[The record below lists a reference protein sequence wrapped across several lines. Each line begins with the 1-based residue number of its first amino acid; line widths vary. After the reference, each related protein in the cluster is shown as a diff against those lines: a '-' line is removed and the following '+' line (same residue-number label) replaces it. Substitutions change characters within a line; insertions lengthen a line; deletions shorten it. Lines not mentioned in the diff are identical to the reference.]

1 MKLENFHERMQR
13 VLLMSPLYRLER
25 RRFKAIDGAEVS
37 GLELGLITLLFFF
50 EHMLDGRKKSGIR
63 SLALFLQEQ
72 SNGQLFSAAEEY
84 EKIARE
90 IVGVFRPATGRRNE
104 EEFYNWETHR
114 ADRVQYSYLKAD
126 KADMEANEQYYVL
139 DEQGLELIFA
149 TKEYFNEFQL
159 SINQLIL
166 RKQLE
171 KGQFVLALRQIEE
184 MRLDVET
191 IHDRM
196 LRIRQEI
203 HRNIVSEDTLK
214 RYRKIVADI
223 NLRLK
228 GEEKEFLELKAF
240 VYETRD
246 RIRDNVDKDP
256 ERRAYANILEVERR
270 LDRVHGAHRKLL
282 QEGIELGTSALS
294 AAEEALYFSGIDSF
308 NFEQEITSRLFA
320 SPLPVTASRRLAEP
334 FLSLELCQ
342 TWSPL
347 SVFQPQRLD
356 RLERESTQE
365 SFPDMEDME
374 ASGEKLQNLREHY
387 AKIIRYLL
395 DFMAKEAETTLA
407 DFLPALEEKAPE
419 ICSNRQFY
427 VLWLLLHRRGELR
440 LDAESVGEKSV
451 YSGIRQAVPELQSL
465 RVVEIP
471 GELEWQDF
479 RISNMRIEVTLQD
492 GV

>member
-13 VLLMSPLYRLER
+13 VLLMAPLYRLER
-25 RRFKAIDGAEVS
+25 RKFKRLDGKEVS
-37 GLELGLITLLFFF
+37 GMELGLMTLLFFF
-50 EHMLDGRKKSGIR
+50 EHMLDGRKKSGVR
-63 SLALFLQEQ
+63 SLAAFLQEQ
-72 SNGQLFSAAEEY
+72 SEGQLFAETVEY
-84 EKIARE
+84 EKVGRDI
-90 IVGVFRPATGRRNE
+90 IGVFRPATGRRNE
-104 EEFYNWETHR
+104 EEFYNWETR
-114 ADRVQYSYLKAD
+114 QADRVQYSYLKAD
-126 KADMEANEQYYVL
+126 RADMEANEQYYVL

-214 RYRKIVADI
+214 RYRKIVTDI

-228 GEEKEFLELKAF
+228 GEEKEFLELKDF
-240 VYETRD
+240 VYETRE
-246 RIRDNVDKDP
+246 RIRNNVDKDP

-320 SPLPVTASRRLAEP
+320 SPLPVTAARRLVEP
-334 FLSLELCQ
+334 FLSLECCQ

-347 SVFQPQRLD
+347 AVFQPQRLE
-356 RLERESTQE
+356 RLESESTE
-365 SFPDMEDME
+365 NSFPAMETGE
-374 ASGEKLQNLREHY
+374 ESVEKLQNLREHY
-387 AKIIRYLL
+387 AKIIRLLL
-395 DFMAKEAETTLA
+395 DFMPQEHTVSLE
-407 DFLPALEEKAPE
+407 DFLQALQEKAPE
-419 ICSNRQFY
+419 LCSNRQFY
-427 VLWLLLHRRGELR
+427 VFWLLLHRRGELR
-440 LDAESVGEKSV
+440 LDEEIIGEKSV
-451 YSGIRQAVPELQSL
+451 YAGILRAAPELVSL
-465 RVVEIP
+465 RVVEIL
-471 GELEWQDF
+471 GELAWQDF

>member
-13 VLLMSPLYRLER
+13 VLLMAPLYRLER
-25 RRFKAIDGAEVS
+25 KKLKTLDGVEIS
-37 GLELGLITLLFFF
+37 CMELGLMTLLFFF

-72 SNGQLFSAAEEY
+72 SKGRLFAEVQEY
-84 EKIARE
+84 EKLSRD
-90 IVGVFRPATGRRNE
+90 IVGVFRPPTGRRNE
-104 EEFYNWETHR
+104 ETFYNWDTHE

-126 KADMEANEQYYVL
+126 KADVEANEQYYVL

-191 IHDRM
+191 IHDRI
-196 LRIRQEI
+196 LHIRQEI

-228 GEEKEFLELKAF
+228 GEEEEFLELKTF

-246 RIRDNVDKDP
+246 RIHDNVDKDP
-256 ERRAYANILEVERR
+256 ERRAYTNILEVERH

-308 NFEQEITSRLFA
+308 NFEQEITSRMFA
-320 SPLPVTASRRLAEP
+320 SPLPIAASRRIVEP
-334 FLSLELCQ
+334 LLSLELCR

-347 SVFQPQRLD
+347 AVFQPQRLE

-365 SFPDMEDME
+365 SFPATEE
-374 ASGEKLQNLREHY
+374 QQGEGERLQNLQEHY
-387 AKIIRYLL
+387 AAIARRLL
-395 DFMAKEAETTLA
+395 NFMQAERETTLS
-407 DFLPALEEKAPE
+407 DFLEEVQQKAPE
-419 ICSNRQFY
+419 LCSSRQFY
-427 VLWLLLHRRGELR
+427 VFWLLLHRRGDLQ
-440 LDAESVGEKSV
+440 LDAESIGEKSV
-451 YSGIRQAVPELQSL
+451 YHGIVQAVPELQSL

-471 GELEWQDF
+471 GELLWKDF
-479 RISNMRIEVTLQD
+479 RISNMKIEVTVQD